1 MLALQLVIGIGIAL
15 LFPMLIATGVAIIKA
30 PPKSSRRINLRA
42 EASEETTQANREQIA
57 REQEALRLARVEY
70 AKIMFTVMVP
80 AGLAAL
86 LAGYLIGVNA
96 IGIGFLTGGIL
107 CTFSG
112 YAGYWMELP
121 PVTRFVSLLAGLL
134 MLLFIGI
141 SYLGVI

>member
-1 MLALQLVIGIGIAL
+1 
-15 LFPMLIATGVAIIKA
+15 
-30 PPKSSRRINLRA
+30 
-42 EASEETTQANREQIA
+42 
-57 REQEALRLARVEY
+57 
-70 AKIMFTVMVP
+70 VMAP